1 MDEFASRTKAFW
13 LRYSCHWPRHVR
25 SHGELQGQNRNSEK
39 TFVWLE
45 KANEER
51 SGAIKKR
58 LGMLSE
64 K

>member
-51 SGAIKKR
+51 SGAI
-58 LGMLSE
+58 
-64 K
+64 